1 MEEGDKSMLEK
12 LATLGFIK
20 YGLSFDNY
28 GSAGLTRVGIERL
41 NREKNLRNPIKRTL
55 SNIINYVLQKGKVF
69 IFNLILSIIQMVKK
83 RRIEKERIEKEF
95 YEEDL
100 DLDEE
105 LYIAS

>member
-1 MEEGDKSMLEK
+1 
-12 LATLGFIK
+12 
-20 YGLSFDNY
+20 
-28 GSAGLTRVGIERL
+28 
-41 NREKNLRNPIKRTL
+41 
-55 SNIINYVLQKGKVF
+55 
-69 IFNLILSIIQMVKK
+69 MVKK

>member
-1 MEEGDKSMLEK
+1 M
-12 LATLGFIK
+12 F
-20 YGLSFDNY
+20 
-28 GSAGLTRVGIERL
+28 R
-41 NREKNLRNPIKRTL
+41 
-55 SNIINYVLQKGKVF
+55 KGKVF

>member
-1 MEEGDKSMLEK
+1 MLFLDREYSILEKYRKLRLMEEGDKSMLEK

-55 SNIINYVLQKGKVF
+55 SNIINYVL
-69 IFNLILSIIQMVKK
+69 
-83 RRIEKERIEKEF
+83 
-95 YEEDL
+95 
-100 DLDEE
+100 
-105 LYIAS
+105 

>member
-1 MEEGDKSMLEK
+1 MFKMLFLDREYSILEKYRKLRLMEEGDKSMLEK

-55 SNIINYVLQKGKVF
+55 SNIINYVL
-69 IFNLILSIIQMVKK
+69 
-83 RRIEKERIEKEF
+83 
-95 YEEDL
+95 
-100 DLDEE
+100 
-105 LYIAS
+105 